1 MGQHYHLTLSN
12 VLNEENFSIEIT
24 EELEGNY
31 RIVLQNCSVI
41 HPELTKTVNKTVSDS
56 RLGPILDPSRF
67 PELKSLLNLLVE
79 DRSDLPDV
87 ADRPGLDPV
96 ADLDGRGGVQTILP
110 ASLELWRLRSVTEGR
125 VHVGHDLVMWR
136 VGILL

>member
-1 MGQHYHLTLSN
+1 MLPLPFDF
-12 VLNEENFSIEIT
+12 VKCLKKENFSIEIT

-31 RIVLQNCSVI
+31 RIVLQTADCKVI

-56 RLGPILDPSRF
+56 RLGPILDLHCF

-87 ADRPGLDPV
+87 ADCPVLDPV
-96 ADLDGRGGVQTILP
+96 TDLD
-110 ASLELWRLRSVTEGR
+110 S
-125 VHVGHDLVMWR
+125 
-136 VGILL
+136 